1 MSPKVDPFVQHFRA
15 SAPYIHAHR
24 GRTFVIMFG
33 GEAVA
38 SKDFRTL
45 LYDIALLH
53 SLGVRLVLVAG
64 ARPQID
70 EALGRRSAQPRFEG
84 DLRVTDDVA
93 LQCVKEAVGATRVEL
108 EALLSMGLPNSPMA
122 GARLRVATG
131 NFVMAQP
138 IGVVDGVDYQHT
150 GKPRRVDAEAI
161 RQRLDDGAIVVLTPI
176 GYSATGEAFNISSHD
191 VGAAAAVALGADKL
205 IGLIEGQG
213 VVDAEGLPAS
223 QLTPHEAERFLR
235 TSGDMSQDL
244 GHDVERHLA
253 AAIEACRGGVPR
265 AHLVARQ
272 NDGSLL
278 RELFTRDGVGTMV
291 TSDTFEGVR
300 TAERGDIGGI
310 LALIEP
316 LEERG
321 VLVRRSQEMLEND
334 IDRFTVIERDG
345 MVVACAARYAYPD
358 DSIAELAC
366 LVVHPD
372 YRTSGRGDQLLQ
384 YLERQCEAEG
394 LRGLFVLTTQTAHW
408 FRERGF
414 DSCDLNEL
422 PETRRSHYD
431 QGRRS
436 KILLKPFD

>member
-1 MSPKVDPFVQHFRA
+1 
-15 SAPYIHAHR
+15 
-24 GRTFVIMFG
+24 MFG

-38 SKDFRTL
+38 SKDLRTL
-45 LYDIALLH
+45 LYDVALLH
-53 SLGVRLVLVAG
+53 SLGVRIVLVAG

-70 EALGRRSAQPRFEG
+70 EALARRGVHARFEG

-150 GKPRRVDAEAI
+150 GKPRRVDADAI

-191 VGAAAAVALGADKL
+191 VAATAATALGADKL
-205 IGLIEGQG
+205 IGLLEEEG
-213 VVDAEGLPAS
+213 VLDAEGLPPS
-223 QLTPHEAERFLR
+223 QLTPHEAERILR
-235 TSGDMSQDL
+235 SGRDL

-253 AAIEACRGGVPR
+253 AAIEACQGGVPR

-272 NDGSLL
+272 SEGSLL

-291 TSDTFEGVR
+291 TSETFEGIR
-300 TAERGDIGGI
+300 TAAQGDIGGI
-310 LALIEP
+310 LALLEP
-316 LEERG
+316 LEEQG
-321 VLVRRSQEMLEND
+321 ILVRRSHEMLEND

-345 MVVACAARYAYPD
+345 MVVACAALYAYTD

-366 LVVHPD
+366 LVVHPE
-372 YRTSGRGDQLLQ
+372 YRTSGRGDQLLH
-384 YLERQCEAEG
+384 YLERQCTAQG
-394 LRGLFVLTTQTAHW
+394 LRRLFVLTTQTSHW

-414 DSCDLNEL
+414 ENCDVGDL
-422 PETRRSHYD
+422 PEARRSVYD

>member
-1 MSPKVDPFVQHFRA
+1 MSPKVDPFVQHIRA

-45 LYDIALLH
+45 LYDVALLH

-70 EALGRRSAQPRFEG
+70 EALARRGEVPRYEG
-84 DLRVTDDVA
+84 GLRITDDVA
-93 LQCVKEAVGATRVEL
+93 LQCVKEAVGANRVEL

-131 NFVMAQP
+131 NFVIAQP

-161 RQRLDDGAIVVLTPI
+161 KQRLDDGAIVVLTPI

-205 IGLIEGQG
+205 IGLLEGPG
-213 VVDAEGLPAS
+213 VYDAEGEVPS
-223 QLTPHEAERFLR
+223 QLTPREAEELLR
-235 TSGDMSQDL
+235 T
-244 GHDVERHLA
+244 GHGFGLDVERHMA
-253 AAIEACRGGVPR
+253 AAIQACQGGVPR
-265 AHLVARQ
+265 AHLVSRHS
-272 NDGSLL
+272 DGSLL

-291 TSDTFEGVR
+291 TSETFEGVR
-300 TAERGDIGGI
+300 HAQQSDVGGI

-316 LEERG
+316 LEEQG
-321 VLVRRSQEMLEND
+321 ILVRRSREMLEND
-334 IDRFTVIERDG
+334 IERFTVIERDG
-345 MVVACAARYAYPD
+345 LVVACAALYEYPD
-358 DSIAELAC
+358 EAIAELAC

-372 YRTSGRGDQLLQ
+372 YRTSGRGDQLLH
-384 YLERQCEAEG
+384 YLERECAAQG
-394 LRGLFVLTTQTAHW
+394 LRRLFVLTTQSAHW

-414 DSCDLNEL
+414 DSCDLNDL
-422 PETRRSHYD
+422 PTARRSHYD

-436 KILLKPFD
+436 KILLKTLG

>member
-45 LYDIALLH
+45 LYDVALLH
-53 SLGVRLVLVAG
+53 SLGVRIVLVAG

-70 EALGRRSAQPRFEG
+70 EALARRCEQSRFEG
-84 DLRVTDDVA
+84 DLRVTDEVA

-108 EALLSMGLPNSPMA
+108 EALLSMGLPNSPMS

-138 IGVVDGVDYQHT
+138 VGVLDGVDYQYT

-176 GYSATGEAFNISSHD
+176 GYSSTGEAFNISSHD
-191 VGAAAAVALGADKL
+191 VAAAAAIALGADKL
-205 IGLIEGQG
+205 IGLLEGQG
-213 VVDAEGLPAS
+213 VLDAEGLSPS
-223 QLTPHEAERFLR
+223 QLSPHEAERYLH
-235 TSGDMSQDL
+235 SGRDL

-253 AAIEACRGGVPR
+253 AAVEACQAGVPR

-272 NDGSLL
+272 SDGALL

-291 TSDTFEGVR
+291 TSEAFEGVR
-300 TAERGDIGGI
+300 SAEQSDIGGI
-310 LALIEP
+310 LALIAP
-316 LEERG
+316 LEEQG
-321 VLVRRSQEMLEND
+321 ILVRRPQEMLEND
-334 IDRFTVIERDG
+334 IDGFTVIERDG
-345 MVVACAARYAYPD
+345 MLVACAALYAYPD
-358 DSIAELAC
+358 ESIAELAC

-372 YRTSGRGDQLLQ
+372 FRTSGRGGQLLQ
-384 YLERQCEAEG
+384 YLERQCEAQG
-394 LRGLFVLTTQTAHW
+394 LRSLFVLTTQTSHW
-408 FRERGF
+408 FREHGF
-414 DSCDLNEL
+414 DNCELNEL
-422 PETRRSHYD
+422 PQSRRSHYD

-436 KILLKPFD
+436 KILLKPLD

>member
-33 GEAVA
+33 GEALA
-38 SKDFRTL
+38 SKDLRTL
-45 LYDIALLH
+45 LYDVALLH
-53 SLGVRLVLVAG
+53 SLGVRVVLVAG

-70 EALGRRSAQPRFEG
+70 EALARRGVEPRFEG
-84 DLRVTDDVA
+84 GLRVTDEVA
-93 LQCVKEAVGATRVEL
+93 LECVKEAVGATRVEL

-138 IGVVDGVDYQHT
+138 VGVVDGVDYQYT
-150 GKPRRVDAEAI
+150 GKPRRIDADAI

-191 VGAAAAVALGADKL
+191 VAAATATALGADKL
-205 IGLIEGQG
+205 IGLLEGEG
-213 VVDAEGLPAS
+213 VLDVEGLPPS
-223 QLTPHEAERFLR
+223 QLSPHEAEQILR
-235 TSGDMSQDL
+235 SGRDL
-244 GHDVERHLA
+244 GHHVERHLA
-253 AAIEACRGGVPR
+253 AAIQACRGGVPR

-272 NDGSLL
+272 SDGSLL

-291 TSDTFEGVR
+291 TSETFEGVR
-300 TAERGDIGGI
+300 PAAQGDVGGI

-316 LEERG
+316 LEEQG
-321 VLVRRSQEMLEND
+321 ILVRRSQEMLEND
-334 IDRFTVIERDG
+334 FDRFTVIERDG
-345 MVVACAARYAYPD
+345 MVVACAALYTYPD

-366 LVVHPD
+366 LVVHPE
-372 YRTSGRGDQLLQ
+372 YRTSGRGDQLLH
-384 YLERQCEAEG
+384 YLERQCDAQG
-394 LRGLFVLTTQTAHW
+394 LRGLFVLTTQTSHW

-414 DSCDLNEL
+414 ENCELGDL
-422 PETRRSHYD
+422 PEARRSAYD

-436 KILLKPFD
+436 KILLKPLG

>member
-1 MSPKVDPFVQHFRA
+1 MSPKIDPFVQHFRA
-15 SAPYIHAHR
+15 SAPYIHVHR

-33 GEAVA
+33 GEAIA
-38 SKDFRTL
+38 SKDLRTL
-45 LYDIALLH
+45 LYDVALLH
-53 SLGVRLVLVAG
+53 SLGVRIVLVAG

-70 EALGRRSAQPRFEG
+70 EALARRGVAPRFEG
-84 DLRVTDDVA
+84 DLRVTDDLA

-122 GARLRVATG
+122 GARLQVATG

-138 IGVVDGVDYQHT
+138 VGVVDGVDYQHT
-150 GKPRRVDAEAI
+150 GKPRRVDADAI
-161 RQRLDDGAIVVLTPI
+161 RQRLDDGAVVVLTPI

-191 VGAAAAVALGADKL
+191 VAAAAAKALGADKL
-205 IGLIEGQG
+205 IGLLEEEG
-213 VVDAEGLPAS
+213 VLDAEGLPPS
-223 QLTPHEAERFLR
+223 QLTPHEAERILR
-235 TSGDMSQDL
+235 SGRDL

-272 NDGSLL
+272 SEGSLL
-278 RELFTRDGVGTMV
+278 RELFTRDGIGTMV
-291 TSDTFEGVR
+291 TSETFEGVHPA
-300 TAERGDIGGI
+300 TQGDIGGI

-316 LEERG
+316 LEEQG
-321 VLVRRSQEMLEND
+321 ILVRRSGEMLEND

-345 MVVACAARYAYPD
+345 MVVACAALYAYPD
-358 DSIAELAC
+358 EAIAELAC

-372 YRTSGRGDQLLQ
+372 YRTSGRGDQLLH
-384 YLERQCEAEG
+384 YLERQCHAQG
-394 LRGLFVLTTQTAHW
+394 LRRLFVLTTQTSHW

-414 DSCDLNEL
+414 DNCDLSDL
-422 PETRRSHYD
+422 PEARRPLYD

-436 KILLKPFD
+436 KILLKPLD

>member
-24 GRTFVIMFG
+24 GRTFVVMFG

-38 SKDFRTL
+38 SKELRTL
-45 LYDIALLH
+45 LYDVALLH

-70 EALGRRSAQPRFEG
+70 AALQRRGRTPRFEG
-84 DLRVTDDVA
+84 SLRVTDDIA

-108 EALLSMGLPNSPMA
+108 EALLSMSLPNSPMA
-122 GARLRVATG
+122 GARLQVATG

-150 GKPRRVDAEAI
+150 GKPRRIDAQAI
-161 RQRLDDGAIVVLTPI
+161 AQRLDDGAIVVLTPI

-191 VGAAAAVALGADKL
+191 VAEAAATAIGADKL
-205 IGLIEGQG
+205 IGLLEGPG
-213 VVDAEGLPAS
+213 VLDSSGLPPS
-223 QLTPHEAERFLR
+223 QLTPDEAAALLG
-235 TSGDMSQDL
+235 SGRDL
-244 GHDVERHLA
+244 GHDVERHLQ
-253 AAIEACRGGVPR
+253 AAIAACRGGVPR

-272 NDGSLL
+272 SDGALL

-291 TSDTFEGVR
+291 TAEAFEGVR
-300 TAERGDIGGI
+300 PAEQADVGGI

-316 LEERG
+316 LEEQG
-321 VLVRRSQEMLEND
+321 VLVRRSREMLEND
-334 IDRFTVIERDG
+334 FDRFTVIERDG
-345 MVVACAARYAYPD
+345 MVVACGALYAHPD
-358 DSIAELAC
+358 DAIAELAC

-372 YRTSGRGDQLLQ
+372 YRASGRGDQLLG
-384 YLERQCEAEG
+384 YLERQCEEEG
-394 LRGLFVLTTQTAHW
+394 LRRLFVLTTQTSHW

-414 DSCDLNEL
+414 EVCELADL
-422 PETRRSHYD
+422 PASRRSLYD
-431 QGRRS
+431 QNRRS
-436 KILLKPFD
+436 KVLLKTLD

>member
-1 MSPKVDPFVQHFRA
+1 MSPKIDPFVQHFRA

-38 SKDFRTL
+38 SKDLRTL
-45 LYDIALLH
+45 LYDVALLH
-53 SLGVRLVLVAG
+53 SLGVRIVLVAG

-70 EALGRRSAQPRFEG
+70 EALARRGEEPRFEG
-84 DLRVTDDVA
+84 DLRVTDDLA
-93 LQCVKEAVGATRVEL
+93 LQCVKEAVGAARVEL
-108 EALLSMGLPNSPMA
+108 EALLSMGLPNSPMS

-138 IGVVDGVDYQHT
+138 VGVVDGVDYRHT
-150 GKPRRVDAEAI
+150 GKPRRVDADAI

-191 VGAAAAVALGADKL
+191 VAAATAVALGADKL
-205 IGLIEGQG
+205 IGLLEGPGMIDTEGQS
-213 VVDAEGLPAS
+213 PS
-223 QLTPHEAERFLR
+223 QLAPQEAEQILR
-235 TSGDMSQDL
+235 SGRDL
-244 GHDVERHLA
+244 GHHVERHLS

-272 NDGSLL
+272 GDGSLL

-291 TSDTFEGVR
+291 TSETFEGVR
-300 TAERGDIGGI
+300 PAAPSDIGGI

-316 LEERG
+316 LEAQG
-321 VLVRRSQEMLEND
+321 ILVRRSQEMLEND

-345 MVVACAARYAYPD
+345 MVVACGALYAYPGE
-358 DSIAELAC
+358 SIAELAC

-372 YRTSGRGDQLLQ
+372 YRASGRGDQLLQ
-384 YLERQCEAEG
+384 YLQRQCAAQG
-394 LRGLFVLTTQTAHW
+394 LSRLFVLTTQTSHW
-408 FRERGF
+408 FQERGF
-414 DSCDLNEL
+414 ESCDLRDL
-422 PETRRSHYD
+422 PETRRSLYD
-431 QGRRS
+431 QRRRS
-436 KILLKPFD
+436 KVLLKTLG

>member
-1 MSPKVDPFVQHFRA
+1 
-15 SAPYIHAHR
+15 
-24 GRTFVIMFG
+24 MFG

-38 SKDFRTL
+38 SKDLRTL
-45 LYDIALLH
+45 LYDVALLH
-53 SLGVRLVLVAG
+53 SLGVRIVLVAG

-70 EALGRRSAQPRFEG
+70 EALARRGVHARFEG

-150 GKPRRVDAEAI
+150 GKPRRVDADAI

-191 VGAAAAVALGADKL
+191 VAATAATALGADKL
-205 IGLIEGQG
+205 IGLLEEEG
-213 VVDAEGLPAS
+213 VLDAEGLPPS
-223 QLTPHEAERFLR
+223 QLTPHEAERILR
-235 TSGDMSQDL
+235 SGRDL

-253 AAIEACRGGVPR
+253 AAIEACQGGVPR

-272 NDGSLL
+272 SEGSLL

-291 TSDTFEGVR
+291 TSETFEGIR
-300 TAERGDIGGI
+300 TAAQGDIGGI
-310 LALIEP
+310 LALLEP
-316 LEERG
+316 LEEQG
-321 VLVRRSQEMLEND
+321 ILVRRSHEMLEND

-345 MVVACAARYAYPD
+345 MVVACAALYAYTD

-366 LVVHPD
+366 LVVHPE
-372 YRTSGRGDQLLQ
+372 YRTSGRGDQLLH
-384 YLERQCEAEG
+384 YLERQCIAQG
-394 LRGLFVLTTQTAHW
+394 LRRLFVLTTQTSHW

-414 DSCDLNEL
+414 ENCDVGDL
-422 PETRRSHYD
+422 PEARRSVYD

>member
-1 MSPKVDPFVQHFRA
+1 MSPQVDPFVQHFRA

-33 GEAVA
+33 GEAVG

-45 LYDIALLH
+45 LYDVALLH

-70 EALGRRSAQPRFEG
+70 EALARRGQQPRYEG
-84 DLRVTDDVA
+84 DLRITDDVA
-93 LQCVKEAVGATRVEL
+93 LQCVKEAVGANRVEL

-122 GARLRVATG
+122 GARLRVAAG
-131 NFVMAQP
+131 NFVIAQP

-191 VGAAAAVALGADKL
+191 VAAAAAVALGADKL
-205 IGLIEGQG
+205 IGLLEAQG
-213 VVDAEGLPAS
+213 VLDTGGRIPT
-223 QLTPHEAERFLR
+223 QLTPREAEQLLQ
-235 TSGDMSQDL
+235 SGHDF

-253 AAIEACRGGVPR
+253 AAIHACQGGVPR

-272 NDGSLL
+272 TDGALL
-278 RELFTRDGVGTMV
+278 RELFTRDGLGTMV
-291 TSDTFEGVR
+291 TSETFEGVR
-300 TAERGDIGGI
+300 TARQGDVGGI

-316 LEERG
+316 LEEQG
-321 VLVRRSQEMLEND
+321 ILVRRSREMLEND
-334 IDRFTVIERDG
+334 IERFTVIERDG
-345 MVVACAARYAYPD
+345 MVIGCAALYAYPD
-358 DSIAELAC
+358 EGIAEIAC

-372 YRTSGRGDQLLQ
+372 YRTAGRGDQLLH
-384 YLERQCEAEG
+384 YLERESAAQALG
-394 LRGLFVLTTQTAHW
+394 RLFVLTTQTSHW

-414 DSCDLNEL
+414 ESCDIDEL
-422 PETRRSHYD
+422 PAARRSLYD

-436 KILLKPFD
+436 KILLKSLD

>member
-38 SKDFRTL
+38 SKELRTL
-45 LYDIALLH
+45 LYDVALLH
-53 SLGVRLVLVAG
+53 SLGVRVVLVAG

-70 EALGRRSAQPRFEG
+70 EALARRGVEPQFEG

-93 LQCVKEAVGATRVEL
+93 LHCVKEAVGTTRVEL

-138 IGVVDGVDYQHT
+138 VGVVDGVDYQHT
-150 GKPRRVDAEAI
+150 GKPRRVDADAI

-191 VGAAAAVALGADKL
+191 VAAATATALGADKL
-205 IGLIEGQG
+205 IGLLEGDG
-213 VVDAEGLPAS
+213 MLDAEGLSPS
-223 QLTPHEAERFLR
+223 QLSPHEAEQILR
-235 TSGDMSQDL
+235 SGRDL
-244 GHDVERHLA
+244 GHHVERHLA
-253 AAIEACRGGVPR
+253 AAIQACR
-265 AHLVARQ
+265 
-272 NDGSLL
+272 
-278 RELFTRDGVGTMV
+278 
-291 TSDTFEGVR
+291 EGVR
-300 TAERGDIGGI
+300 SAAQSDVGGI

-316 LEERG
+316 LEEQG
-321 VLVRRSQEMLEND
+321 ILMRRSHEMLEND
-334 IDRFTVIERDG
+334 FDRFTVIERDG
-345 MVVACAARYAYPD
+345 MVVACAALYPYPD

-372 YRTSGRGDQLLQ
+372 YRTSGRGDQLLH
-384 YLERQCEAEG
+384 YLERQCDAQG
-394 LRGLFVLTTQTAHW
+394 LRGLFVLTTQTSHW

-414 DSCDLNEL
+414 ENCELSEL
-422 PETRRSHYD
+422 PETRRSAYD

-436 KILLKPFD
+436 KILLKPLG

>member
-1 MSPKVDPFVQHFRA
+1 
-15 SAPYIHAHR
+15 
-24 GRTFVIMFG
+24 MFG

-38 SKDFRTL
+38 SKDLRTL
-45 LYDIALLH
+45 LYDVALLH
-53 SLGVRLVLVAG
+53 SLGIRVVLIAG

-70 EALGRRSAQPRFEG
+70 EALARRGEEPRFEG
-84 DLRVTDDVA
+84 GLRVTDDVA
-93 LQCVKEAVGATRVEL
+93 LQCMKEAVGATRVEL

-138 IGVVDGVDYQHT
+138 VGVVDGVDYQHT
-150 GKPRRVDAEAI
+150 GKPRRVDADAI

-191 VGAAAAVALGADKL
+191 VAAATATALGADKL
-205 IGLIEGQG
+205 IGLLEGEG
-213 VVDAEGLPAS
+213 VLDAEGLPPS
-223 QLTPHEAERFLR
+223 QLTPHEAEQILR
-235 TSGDMSQDL
+235 SGRDL

-253 AAIEACRGGVPR
+253 AAVEACRGGVPR
-265 AHLVARQ
+265 AHLVSRRS
-272 NDGSLL
+272 DGSLL

-291 TSDTFEGVR
+291 TSETFEGVR
-300 TAERGDIGGI
+300 PAAQGDIGGI

-316 LEERG
+316 LEEQG
-321 VLVRRSQEMLEND
+321 ILVRRSQEMLEND

-358 DSIAELAC
+358 DAIAELAC

-372 YRTSGRGDQLLQ
+372 YRTSGRGDQLLH

-394 LRGLFVLTTQTAHW
+394 LRRLFVLTTQTSHW

-414 DSCDLNEL
+414 DNCELTDL
-422 PETRRSHYD
+422 PETRRSVYD

-436 KILLKPFD
+436 KVLLKPLD

>member
-1 MSPKVDPFVQHFRA
+1 MSNKVDPFVQHFRA

-38 SKDFRTL
+38 SKEFRTL
-45 LYDIALLH
+45 LYDVALLH

-70 EALGRRSAQPRFEG
+70 EGLGRRGEEPRYEG
-84 DLRVTDDVA
+84 GLRVTDDIA
-93 LQCVKEAVGATRVEL
+93 LQCVKEAVGANRVEL

-122 GARLRVATG
+122 GARIRVATG
-131 NFVMAQP
+131 NFVIAQP

-150 GKPRRVDAEAI
+150 GKPRRIDAEAI

-176 GYSATGEAFNISSHD
+176 GYSATGEAFNIGSHD
-191 VGAAAAVALGADKL
+191 VAAAAAVALGADKL
-205 IGLIEGQG
+205 IGLLEGQG
-213 VVDAEGLPAS
+213 VNDAEGRTPS
-223 QLTPHEAERFLR
+223 QLTPREADEILR
-235 TSGDMSQDL
+235 TGHDF
-244 GHDVERHLA
+244 GHDVERFLGA
-253 AAIEACRGGVPR
+253 ASQACKGGVPR

-272 NDGSLL
+272 SDGSLL

-291 TSDTFEGVR
+291 TSEAFEGVR
-300 TAERGDIGGI
+300 PAQRGDIGGI

-316 LEERG
+316 LEEQG
-321 VLVRRSQEMLEND
+321 ILVRRSREMLDND

-345 MVVACAARYAYPD
+345 MVLACAALYTYPED
-358 DSIAELAC
+358 GVAELAC

-372 YRTSGRGDQLLQ
+372 YRTSGRGDQLLH
-384 YLERQCEAEG
+384 YLERECAAQG
-394 LRGLFVLTTQTAHW
+394 LDRMFVLTTQTSHW

-414 DSCDLNEL
+414 DACEL
-422 PETRRSHYD
+422 DDVPEGRRSHYD

-436 KILLKPFD
+436 KILLKRLG

>member
-1 MSPKVDPFVQHFRA
+1 
-15 SAPYIHAHR
+15 
-24 GRTFVIMFG
+24 MFG

-38 SKDFRTL
+38 SKDLRTL
-45 LYDIALLH
+45 LYDVALLH
-53 SLGVRLVLVAG
+53 SLGVRIVLVAG

-70 EALGRRSAQPRFEG
+70 EALARRGVHARFEG

-150 GKPRRVDAEAI
+150 GKPRRVDADAI

-191 VGAAAAVALGADKL
+191 VAATAATALGADKL
-205 IGLIEGQG
+205 IGLLEEEG
-213 VVDAEGLPAS
+213 VLDAEGLPPS
-223 QLTPHEAERFLR
+223 QLTPHEAERILR
-235 TSGDMSQDL
+235 SGRDL

-253 AAIEACRGGVPR
+253 AAIEACQGGVPR

-272 NDGSLL
+272 SEGSLL

-291 TSDTFEGVR
+291 TSETFEGIR
-300 TAERGDIGGI
+300 TAAQGDIGGI
-310 LALIEP
+310 LALLEP
-316 LEERG
+316 LEEQG
-321 VLVRRSQEMLEND
+321 ILVRRSHEMLEND

-345 MVVACAARYAYPD
+345 MVVACAALYAYTD

-366 LVVHPD
+366 LVVHPE
-372 YRTSGRGDQLLQ
+372 YRTSGRGDQLLH
-384 YLERQCEAEG
+384 YLERQCTAQG
-394 LRGLFVLTTQTAHW
+394 LRRLFVLTTQTSHW

-414 DSCDLNEL
+414 ENCDVGDL
-422 PETRRSHYD
+422 PEARRSVYD

-436 KILLKPFD
+436 KILLKPLD

>member
-1 MSPKVDPFVQHFRA
+1 MSPQVDPFVEHFRA
-15 SAPYIHAHR
+15 SAQYIHAHR

-38 SKDFRTL
+38 SKDLRTL
-45 LYDIALLH
+45 LFDVALLH
-53 SLGVRLVLVAG
+53 SLGVRIVLVAG

-70 EALGRRSAQPRFEG
+70 DALARRGEEPRFEG
-84 DLRVTDDVA
+84 ELRVTDDVA
-93 LQCVKEAVGATRVEL
+93 LECVKEAVGTTRVEL

-131 NFVMAQP
+131 NFVTAQP
-138 IGVVDGVDYQHT
+138 VGVVDGVDYQYT

-176 GYSATGEAFNISSHD
+176 GYSATGEAFNISSHE
-191 VGAAAAVALGADKL
+191 VAAATAIALGADKL
-205 IGLIEGQG
+205 IGLLEGQG
-213 VVDAEGLPAS
+213 VLDAEGVLSS
-223 QLTPHEAERFLR
+223 QLTPQQAEQLLH
-235 TSGDMSQDL
+235 SGRDL

-253 AAIEACRGGVPR
+253 AAIQACRGGVPR
-265 AHLVARQ
+265 AHLVSRQ
-272 NDGSLL
+272 RDGSLL
-278 RELFTRDGVGTMV
+278 RELFTRDGVGTLV
-291 TSDTFEGVR
+291 TSEAFEGVR
-300 TAERGDIGGI
+300 PAAQNDVGGI

-316 LEERG
+316 LEEQG
-321 VLVRRSQEMLEND
+321 ILVRRPREMLEND

-345 MVVACAARYAYPD
+345 MVVACAALYAYPD

-384 YLERQCEAEG
+384 YLERQSRAQG
-394 LRGLFVLTTQTAHW
+394 LRRLFVLTTQTSHW

-414 DSCDLNEL
+414 DTCDLSEL
-422 PETRRSHYD
+422 PAARRSLYD

-436 KILLKPFD
+436 KTLLKPLD

>member
-1 MSPKVDPFVQHFRA
+1 
-15 SAPYIHAHR
+15 
-24 GRTFVIMFG
+24 MFG

-38 SKDFRTL
+38 SKDLRTL
-45 LYDIALLH
+45 LYDVALLH
-53 SLGVRLVLVAG
+53 SLGVRVVLVAG

-70 EALGRRSAQPRFEG
+70 EALARRGAQPRFEG

-138 IGVVDGVDYQHT
+138 VGVVDGVDYQYT
-150 GKPRRVDAEAI
+150 G
-161 RQRLDDGAIVVLTPI
+161 
-176 GYSATGEAFNISSHD
+176 NISSHD
-191 VGAAAAVALGADKL
+191 VAAATATALGADKL
-205 IGLIEGQG
+205 IGLLEGEG
-213 VVDAEGLPAS
+213 VLNAEGLPPS
-223 QLTPHEAERFLR
+223 QLTPHEAEQILR
-235 TSGDMSQDL
+235 SGRDL
-244 GHDVERHLA
+244 GHHVERHLA
-253 AAIEACRGGVPR
+253 AAIQACRGGVPR

-272 NDGSLL
+272 SDGSLL

-291 TSDTFEGVR
+291 TSETFEGVR
-300 TAERGDIGGI
+300 PAAQSDIGGV

-316 LEERG
+316 LEEQG
-321 VLVRRSQEMLEND
+321 ILVRRSQEMLEND
-334 IDRFTVIERDG
+334 FDRFTVIERDG
-345 MVVACAARYAYPD
+345 MVVACAALYGYPD

-384 YLERQCEAEG
+384 YLERQCDAQG
-394 LRGLFVLTTQTAHW
+394 LRGLFVLTTQTSHW

-414 DSCDLNEL
+414 ENCELNEL
-422 PETRRSHYD
+422 PETRRPAYD

-436 KILLKPFD
+436 KILLKPLG

>member
-38 SKDFRTL
+38 SKELRTL
-45 LYDIALLH
+45 LYDVALLH
-53 SLGVRLVLVAG
+53 SLGVRVVLVVG

-70 EALGRRSAQPRFEG
+70 EALARRGAQPRFVG
-84 DLRVTDDVA
+84 DLRVTDEVA
-93 LQCVKEAVGATRVEL
+93 LECVKEAVGATRVEL

-131 NFVMAQP
+131 NFITAQP
-138 IGVVDGVDYQHT
+138 VGVVDGIDYQYT
-150 GKPRRVDAEAI
+150 GKPRRIDAEGI

-176 GYSATGEAFNISSHD
+176 GYSATGEAFNISSHE
-191 VGAAAAVALGADKL
+191 VAAASAVALRADKL
-205 IGLIEGQG
+205 IGLLEGQG
-213 VVDAEGLPAS
+213 VLDSAARAPS
-223 QLTPHEAERFLR
+223 QLTPLEAEQLLR
-235 TSGDMSQDL
+235 SGRDL
-244 GHDVERHLA
+244 GHDVQRHLA
-253 AAIEACRGGVPR
+253 AAIAACRGGVPR
-265 AHLVARQ
+265 AHLVSRQ
-272 NDGSLL
+272 SDGSLL

-291 TSDTFEGVR
+291 TSETFEGVR
-300 TAERGDIGGI
+300 PGTQADIGGI

-316 LEERG
+316 LEEQG
-321 VLVRRSQEMLEND
+321 ILVRRPREMLEND

-345 MVVACAARYAYPD
+345 MVVACAALYPYPD

-372 YRTSGRGDQLLQ
+372 YRTSGRGEQLLQ
-384 YLERQCEAEG
+384 YLERQCDAQG
-394 LRGLFVLTTQTAHW
+394 LRRLFVLTTQTAHW

-414 DSCDLNEL
+414 ETCDLDEL
-422 PETRRSHYD
+422 PEARRSVYD
-431 QGRRS
+431 QQRRS
-436 KILLKPFD
+436 KILLKPLD